1 MWCSV
6 RLSVFKFLF
15 HFIPDKVHYGRKWA
29 IMYPLGCNMEAFF
42 RVFSVFLGTGNYRL
56 ATGAQHL
63 PGRAATLRLSF
74 VYARRFIVEIELVR

>member
-1 MWCSV
+1 
-6 RLSVFKFLF
+6 
-15 HFIPDKVHYGRKWA
+15 
-29 IMYPLGCNMEAFF
+29 MEAFF